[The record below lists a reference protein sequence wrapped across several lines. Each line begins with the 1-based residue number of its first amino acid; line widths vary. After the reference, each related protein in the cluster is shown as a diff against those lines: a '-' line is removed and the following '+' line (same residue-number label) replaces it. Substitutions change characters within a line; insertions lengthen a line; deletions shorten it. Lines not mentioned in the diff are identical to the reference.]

1 VDRHR
6 PVGNTHRAPVRG
18 DYLTGVVSCCGRRLP
33 DLPAGDAL
41 VVDTD
46 TPTCGHDRP
55 NPEEAS

>member
-1 VDRHR
+1 
-6 PVGNTHRAPVRG
+6 VGDTHRARVRG

-33 DLPAGDAL
+33 DLPVGDAL
-41 VVDTD
+41 VVDAD